1 MNRKNEK
8 SKFRIWQAWAAVIAI
23 LLVTELIAAGIEHAG
38 LIKGQGQAA
47 YEGLTSQAAEE
58 TPQAKGTESGQ
69 PQADSEDPQRQA
81 AQDPPQAKGGKDA
94 PQTKTDRKDSEE
106 QAARGS
112 MQSTAKN
119 ESAQSQGVQ
128 ESQKSVEEES
138 GSRTSAAAS
147 LSHEGYTLNKVVIL
161 SRHNIRSPLSGSG
174 STLQTMTPH
183 EWHAWSSSPSELSL
197 RGGVLE
203 TEMGQYFRK
212 WFEAEGFFPE
222 NYHPGEEEVRI
233 YANSKQ
239 RTMATAKYFTA
250 GLLPTAD
257 TWTETQV
264 EYDQMDPVFTPQF
277 VFMNDAYAKAVT
289 DQVLTLYSEKLAGL
303 SDNCDLLARVLDLED
318 SEAFR
323 SGEVPGFRTDDTAL
337 ELKAD
342 AEPRMTSSL
351 KNACSASD
359 ALVLQYYEEPDLD
372 KASFGE
378 GLNHEEWE
386 KISEIKDVYIDTLFT
401 APLAAPHLANPL
413 LEEIQSELEDPGRRF
428 TFLCGH
434 DSNIASVTAALGVE
448 DYQLP
453 DAIEKRTPI
462 GCKIVFSE
470 WRDMDDS
477 SWMSVDLVYQ
487 TDEQLRGCPLLDLE
501 NPPAVYPLT
510 LEGLE
515 RNADGL
521 YGTDAVMERLYDA
534 IGEFDR
540 IMQEYA
546 PDVWQQLELEDEA
559 A

>member
-8 SKFRIWQAWAAVIAI
+8 SKFRIWQAWAAVIA
-23 LLVTELIAAGIEHAG
+23 LLLATELIAAGIEHAG
-38 LIKGQGQAA
+38 LIRGQRQAA
-47 YEGLTSQAAEE
+47 DAGLTSQAAEE
-58 TPQAKGTESGQ
+58 AQQTKGAEDMQT
-69 PQADSEDPQRQA
+69 QADSDDSQEQAGQDSPQV
-81 AQDPPQAKGGKDA
+81 KDA
-94 PQTKTDRKDSEE
+94 EDVSQPQTDRKDSQE
-106 QAARGS
+106 QAARES
-112 MQSTAKN
+112 TQSTAKT
-119 ESAQSQGVQ
+119 ESVQSQEVQ
-128 ESQKSVEEES
+128 EPQEPAQEES
-138 GSRTSAAAS
+138 GGRPASAGS

-161 SRHNIRSPLSGSG
+161 SRHNIRSPLSGTG
-174 STLQTMTPH
+174 SALQTMTPH
-183 EWHAWSSSPSELSL
+183 EWYAWSSSPSELSL

-212 WFEAEGFFPE
+212 WFEAEGLFPE

-277 VFMNDAYAKAVT
+277 VFMSEAYKEAVR
-289 DQVLTLYSEKLAGL
+289 DQVMDLYQDQIEGL
-303 SDNCDLLARVLDLED
+303 SDNYEMLARVLDLEK
-318 SEAFR
+318 SEAFQ
-323 SGEVPGFRTDDTAL
+323 SGQVPMFRTDDTDL
-337 ELKAD
+337 VLKAD
-342 AEPRMTSSL
+342 AEPGVTGSL
-351 KNACSASD
+351 KTACSASD

-372 KASFGE
+372 KAAFGDD
-378 GLNHEEWE
+378 LSHEDWE
-386 KISEIKDVYIDTLFT
+386 SISEIKDVYGDVLFT
-401 APLAAPHLANPL
+401 APLVAPHVANPL
-413 LEEIQSELEDPGRRF
+413 LEEIQSELEDPNRRF

-434 DSNIASVTAALGVE
+434 DSNISSVAAALGVE
-448 DYQLP
+448 DYRLP
-453 DAIEKRTPI
+453 DALEKTPI
-462 GCKIVFSE
+462 GCKLVFSE
-470 WRDMDDS
+470 WRDVDDA

-487 TDEQLRGCPLLDLE
+487 TEGQLRSCPLLDLE
-501 NPPAVYPLT
+501 NPPAVCPLT

-521 YGTDAVMERLYDA
+521 YGTDAVLERLYDA

-546 PDVWQQLELEDEA
+546 PDAWQQMEAEDDA